1 MTYVVELRKRY
12 QKRDLINCGRLT
24 IQTLKP
30 EKRSFA
36 RKYISKLVGRF
47 TMSLDDYN
55 AWMESCYLLSN
66 PVNAAHLRES
76 LKQANEGDLIN
87 VTLDEL

>member
-1 MTYVVELRKRY
+1 MEAVTYTCARQNMARLMDEVVNNNEVKIITR
-12 QKRDLINCGRLT
+12 NNN
-24 IQTLKP
+24 P
-30 EKRSFA
+30 S
-36 RKYISKLVGRF
+36 VVM
-47 TMSLDDYN
+47 MSLDDYN